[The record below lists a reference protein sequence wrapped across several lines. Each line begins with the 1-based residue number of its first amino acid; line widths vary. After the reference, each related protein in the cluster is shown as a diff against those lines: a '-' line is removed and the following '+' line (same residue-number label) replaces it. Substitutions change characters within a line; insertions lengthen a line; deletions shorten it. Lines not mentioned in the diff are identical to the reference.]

1 MKKNSKKKNTSNSE
15 HWSHKHDYQIEEVW
29 NTKNTLAR
37 LIAPRL
43 VTFRDLEKHGHPDG
57 FKDIREWDATIQKMI
72 DAFELMKYTDCLS
85 EEENKTFSEGI
96 TLFCKYFRNLWD

>member
-1 MKKNSKKKNTSNSE
+1 MKKKKGDSIS
-15 HWSHKHDYQIEEVW
+15 HWSHKHDFPIDEVW

-57 FKDIREWDATIQKMI
+57 FKDIREWNATIQKMI
-72 DAFELMKYTDCLS
+72 DAFELMKYAHCLS
-85 EEENKTFSEGI
+85 EEENLVVDEGI
-96 TLFCKYFRNLWD
+96 ALFCKYFRNLWD

>member
-1 MKKNSKKKNTSNSE
+1 MKKNSKKKNTSNGE
-15 HWSHKHDYQIEEVW
+15 HWSHKHDYPIEEVW

-43 VTFRDLEKHGHPDG
+43 VTFRDLDKHGHPGG
-57 FKDIREWDATIQKMI
+57 FKDIREWNATIQKMI

-85 EEENKTFSEGI
+85 EEETKTFSEGI

>member
-1 MKKNSKKKNTSNSE
+1 MKKKKGDSIS
-15 HWSHKHDYQIEEVW
+15 HWSHKHDFPIDEVW

-43 VTFRDLEKHGHPDG
+43 VTFRELEKHGHPDG
-57 FKDIREWDATIQKMI
+57 FKDKREWDATIQKMI

-85 EEENKTFSEGI
+85 EEETKTFSEGI
-96 TLFCKYFRNLWD
+96 TLFCKHFRILWD

>member
-15 HWSHKHDYQIEEVW
+15 HWSHKHDY
-29 NTKNTLAR
+29 
-37 LIAPRL
+37 
-43 VTFRDLEKHGHPDG
+43 GHPDG
-57 FKDIREWDATIQKMI
+57 FKDIREWNATIQKMI

-85 EEENKTFSEGI
+85 EEETKTFSEGI